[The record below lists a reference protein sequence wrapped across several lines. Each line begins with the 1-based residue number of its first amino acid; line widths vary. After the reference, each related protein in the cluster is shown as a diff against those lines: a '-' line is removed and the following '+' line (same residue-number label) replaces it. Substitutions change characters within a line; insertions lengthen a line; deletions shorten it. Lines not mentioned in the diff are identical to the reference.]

1 MNRGLYMSSERIKGI
16 DESTTPQYSYSVCYK
31 QHFLTPGRMV
41 VLMNG
46 HSVAHIKLL
55 TSSNEFL
62 HIHLFL
68 LTGDDNLFCPSV
80 FASLIQLEIHAHYA
94 VLASKMCLWGR

>member
-1 MNRGLYMSSERIKGI
+1 MNRGLYMSGEGIKGI

-46 HSVAHIKLL
+46 HGVAQIKLL
-55 TSSNEFL
+55 TSSSEFL
-62 HIHLFL
+62 YIHLFL
-68 LTGDDNLFCPSV
+68 LTG
-80 FASLIQLEIHAHYA
+80 E
-94 VLASKMCLWGR
+94 

>member
-1 MNRGLYMSSERIKGI
+1 MSSERIKGI

-62 HIHLFL
+62 YIHLFL

-80 FASLIQLEIHAHYA
+80 FASLIQPEIHAHYA